1 VKLSLDFGAG
11 IVITG
16 TGPGWIR
23 VGTEEIRDNV
33 VLTPDRVVP
42 GFAPR
47 GFDALDAADFAALL
61 AHEPE
66 LVILG
71 SGAAQRFV
79 HPRTLAPLIDAR
91 IGVETMATPAACRT
105 FNILAGEGRRVVA
118 ALIVAG
124 SDPAQDSSR
133 V

>member
-1 VKLSLDFGAG
+1 MKLSLDSGGG
-11 IVITG
+11 IVVTG

-23 VGTEEIRDNV
+23 IGTEEVRAHV

-47 GFDALDAADFAALL
+47 GFDALVAEDFAALL

-71 SGAAQRFV
+71 SGAAQRFA

-91 IGVETMATPAACRT
+91 VGVETMATPAACRT
-105 FNILAGEGRRVVA
+105 FNILSGEGRRVVA
-118 ALIVAG
+118 ALIVE
-124 SDPAQDSSR
+124 
-133 V
+133 